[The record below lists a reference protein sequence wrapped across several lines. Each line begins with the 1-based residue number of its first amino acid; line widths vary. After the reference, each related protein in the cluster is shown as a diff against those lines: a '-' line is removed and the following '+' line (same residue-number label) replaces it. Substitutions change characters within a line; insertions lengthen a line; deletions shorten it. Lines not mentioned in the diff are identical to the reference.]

1 MQETLNLILS
11 ELKNL
16 RGDIS
21 RLETRFDRMET
32 RLDQLETRLDQMD
45 IRLDRIETR
54 LDQMDTRLDRMEKDV
69 FNTRLLV
76 ENEISK
82 KIDIIGEGHD
92 FLKQHLSDALK
103 MEKKR
108 ERMELEIVN
117 LQIEVK
123 KIKEHLDIA

>member
-32 RLDQLETRLDQMD
+32 RLDQLETRLDRM
-45 IRLDRIETR
+45 ETR